1 MTEYSPAE
9 VDVNAAS
16 SPGPSDAPGLDAPG
30 FLVDLGSLYD
40 FLSRLE
46 DRRDS
51 RGIRYRLVH
60 VLVFVALAK
69 LAGEDRLT
77 GISEWV
83 SHRKEALAK
92 ALGLPCPQAPH
103 RTTYSRILGET
114 LEVAELEGALGRFF
128 NGGTADGGTADG
140 GTADGGTADG
150 GTADGG
156 TADGGTADGG
166 TADGGT
172 ADGGTADGGTA
183 GGQLVQV
190 AIDGKTLRGSIPA
203 GRTRGVHLMAA
214 YVPREGVVL
223 AQIEV
228 DGKENEI
235 RAAPRLLEAIDLR
248 GKVITADAML
258 TQRQL
263 SAQVVEAGGEYVWTV
278 KKNQPQLRE
287 DIATFFQGGLAGET
301 GASDSGSA
309 TFMDK
314 GHGRI
319 EKRVLTASDGL
330 NDYLDWP
337 GAQQVFQLERRFEYI
352 QEGKTTCETV
362 YGITSLGTDQVS
374 PQRLLEIVRTHWEVE
389 NGLHYRRDETLRE
402 DWCHLRLGHT
412 QRMMA
417 AINNLVLG
425 LLLRR
430 GVRNVPQQRR
440 RYAARWNE
448 ALKLITS
455 V

>member
-30 FLVDLGSLYD
+30 LDAPGLDAPGFLVDLGSLYD
-40 FLSRLE
+40 FLSRLG

-140 GTADGGTADG
+140 GTADGGTEGG
-150 GTADGG
+150 GTE
-156 TADGGTADGG
+156 
-166 TADGGT
+166 
-172 ADGGTADGGTA
+172 

>member
-30 FLVDLGSLYD
+30 FLADLGSLYD

-140 GTADGGTADG
+140 GTADGGTA
-150 GTADGG
+150 
-156 TADGGTADGG
+156 
-166 TADGGT
+166 
-172 ADGGTADGGTA
+172 

-258 TQRQL
+258 AQRQL

-309 TFMDK
+309 TFSAIFMNK

-337 GAQQVFQLERRFEYI
+337 GAQQVFQLERRCEYI
-352 QEGKTTCETV
+352 QEGKTTCETA

-448 ALKLITS
+448 ALKLIAS